1 MQGKKESFTQTSVSQ
16 ASHGGVPVDCKFER
30 RGVVLSLTGNQI
42 SHHAA
47 LAAFLATPTGNVA
60 PLKPFALGTGT
71 AALSGVTPPPP
82 VPPVPTNAS

>member
-1 MQGKKESFTQTSVSQ
+1 M
-16 ASHGGVPVDCKFER
+16 DCKFER

-82 VPPVPTNAS
+82 VPPVPTNAAAAG